1 MLTEPTVRYE
11 HKGYIYRFRPEHHI
25 ETPKGDVFQLKYAFD
40 PHYVPMKSEVIEVLD
55 QWIISNT

>member
-1 MLTEPTVRYE
+1 MSTTPTVRYE

-25 ETPKGDVFQLKYAFD
+25 ETPNGDVFYLKYAFD
-40 PHYVPMKSEVIEVLD
+40 QNYVPMKSEVIDVLD